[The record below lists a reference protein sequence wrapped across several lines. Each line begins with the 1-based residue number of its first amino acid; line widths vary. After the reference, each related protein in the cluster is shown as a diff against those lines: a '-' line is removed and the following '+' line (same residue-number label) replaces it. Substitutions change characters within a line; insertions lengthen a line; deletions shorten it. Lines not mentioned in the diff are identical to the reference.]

1 MVPNN
6 RNIVKLLL
14 EHGADPV
21 SCFDKAPADELSLL
35 EKYRDANRRPD
46 PDFEISEQPPVY
58 VDCIDDLPD
67 DAIKLYKK
75 SGLDKELVE
84 SHWIEFIGV
93 LRFLLHKRFKP
104 TPKEKK
110 KRRRRRKKVDGKK
123 DSLIASKNHLKR
135 ARTVSKLASEE
146 DTSSNDTPRKRL
158 KRART
163 KIKIEDDEEN
173 GTKSP
178 RKKLKRARTRSKI
191 RNEED
196 EENGTKS
203 PRRKRKDLDGMKTP
217 RTKSPRPKSPKPK
230 SPRTK
235 SPRSKSP
242 RTQKDGKSPRKSPR
256 EDMKSPRKKED
267 IDGVKSPRKLS
278 KLRTTDIALEEKLTR
293 SRADHDMNLEEL
305 SEKLVSNGNPSKLFK
320 LAEQVGRGG
329 FGSVFSAKKDHT
341 TVAIKKLSHLTEK
354 QQWSNLDEVYFLNT
368 FNHRNIVPIYETYLY
383 RDELWV
389 CFNHVL
395 FKNIIF

>member
-1 MVPNN
+1 MGNQRDVNWVTPLHEAAVHKSLPGLQFFIENEGDIHRQTKHTKETPLDYAMVPNN
-6 RNIVKLLL
+6 RDIVKLLL

-67 DAIKLYKK
+67 DAVKLYKK

-110 KRRRRRKKVDGKK
+110 RRRRRRRKVDGKK

-163 KIKIEDDEEN
+163 KI
-173 GTKSP
+173 
-178 RKKLKRARTRSKI
+178 
-191 RNEED
+191 
-196 EENGTKS
+196 
-203 PRRKRKDLDGMKTP
+203 
-217 RTKSPRPKSPKPK
+217 
-230 SPRTK
+230 
-235 SPRSKSP
+235 
-242 RTQKDGKSPRKSPR
+242 
-256 EDMKSPRKKED
+256 
-267 IDGVKSPRKLS
+267 
-278 KLRTTDIALEEKLTR
+278 
-293 SRADHDMNLEEL
+293 
-305 SEKLVSNGNPSKLFK
+305 
-320 LAEQVGRGG
+320 
-329 FGSVFSAKKDHT
+329 
-341 TVAIKKLSHLTEK
+341 
-354 QQWSNLDEVYFLNT
+354 
-368 FNHRNIVPIYETYLY
+368 
-383 RDELWV
+383 
-389 CFNHVL
+389 
-395 FKNIIF
+395 